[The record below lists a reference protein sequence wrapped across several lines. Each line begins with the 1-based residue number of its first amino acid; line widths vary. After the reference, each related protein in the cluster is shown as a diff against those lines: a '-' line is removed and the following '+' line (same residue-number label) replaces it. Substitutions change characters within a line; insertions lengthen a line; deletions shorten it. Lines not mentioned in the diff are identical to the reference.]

1 MAVAVERVLV
11 TGGTGLIGSAVVR
24 TLLADGHE
32 VVALVQPGVDASA
45 LDGLD
50 VMRVEGDLRD
60 ADAVRKAVSG
70 CRSVFHLAALYRFWS
85 RNAREFYDVN
95 VGGTRTVLSA
105 ARDEGVDRVVYTST
119 VGTLGLDADRPATEA
134 DYPDI
139 THLFGSYKRS
149 KYVAE
154 HEALRFCAEGLPV
167 VFGMPTTP
175 MGPGDRA
182 PTPSGRIVLDFL
194 NGGMPAY
201 VDTVLN
207 VVHVDDVARGHVLA
221 RERGAIGRGYIFGSE
236 NLTLRQ
242 ILAELADIT
251 DLPTPKVQ
259 VPKAVVL
266 AAAGVSEI
274 VEGRLLR
281 RTPHVPFEAARM
293 ATTRM
298 AFDDSRAR
306 TELGYTP
313 RPARDALTDAARWY
327 VANGYVKP
335 SRRERIRFS

>member
-1 MAVAVERVLV
+1 MVLPSERVLV

-24 TLLADGHE
+24 ALLSDGHD
-32 VVALVQPGVDASA
+32 VAALVQPGVDTGA
-45 LDGLD
+45 LAGLD
-50 VMRVEGDLRD
+50 VTAVEGDLRD
-60 ADAVRKAVSG
+60 PDAVRKAISG

-85 RNAREFYDVN
+85 RDAREFYDVN
-95 VGGTRTVLSA
+95 VGGTRAVLAA
-105 ARDEGVDRVVYTST
+105 ARAEGVERVVYTST
-119 VGTLGLDADRPATEA
+119 VGTLGLDSGRPATEL

-154 HEALRFCAEGLPV
+154 HEALRACAEGLPV

-182 PTPSGRIVLDFL
+182 PTPSGRIVFDFL
-194 NGGMPAY
+194 NGRMPGY

-207 VVHVDDVARGHVLA
+207 VVHVDDVARGHLLA
-221 RERGAIGRGYIFGSE
+221 RERGAVGRSYIFGSE

-242 ILAELADIT
+242 ILAELASIT
-251 DLPTPKVQ
+251 GLPAPRVR
-259 VPKAVVL
+259 VPQALTL
-266 AAAGVSEI
+266 AAAAASEVI
-274 VEGRLLR
+274 EGRLLR
-281 RTPHVPFEAARM
+281 RTPHIPFEAARM
-293 ATTRM
+293 ATTKM

-313 RPARDALTDAARWY
+313 RPAREALADSARWY
-327 VANGYVKP
+327 LDNGYVKE
-335 SRRERIRFS
+335 SRRDRIR